1 MNNQNNISEM
11 KPIKNTNI
19 NNHPES
25 NINTSNIDKKDKLN
39 ENNIIKNNGLNII
52 QGNTNKD
59 NLNNKEIKDNF
70 QNNSIIYRNEDN
82 NIYRINYNNNESKN
96 ENEVSNINKNNFVLK
111 DNNNDDEIIRIK
123 IYELFGVRISN
134 GCNEEKS
141 EILINNDRLE
151 IVFKLNERETISQI
165 LELSNERIA
174 INNIKELKIYSL
186 NTFKLITKIDNNKQ
200 SVKYIELGSKDLA
213 RISVTKIQFFQLS
226 GKEYQLFQT
235 IDEKEVISSFIKL
248 KRGSLLLTC
257 NYKSTNIY
265 EKEKNKYKLI
275 SKNNSEKDCEDAIE
289 IEDNKVVIF
298 KNKSETKYHIFLY
311 DIQKKIKTILMK
323 DYYVSG
329 KYSREYLNMIK
340 NDKYLFVNFGVK
352 NLTSYNR
359 NMMMPFGNYP
369 LEPPTIQKVGYV
381 FNLEKENYMKL
392 QYDRFPDKSGEIKA
406 GYPRSNESKIDFSL
420 EIVSNYNN
428 NILIARYLDNLK
440 LCEFKNKTFILKK
453 FPLNIKYDD
462 DFKIIKLK
470 NNKFIIYKDNEMLL
484 IKSN

>member
-1 MNNQNNISEM
+1 MNNLNNISEM
-11 KPIKNTNI
+11 KPTNNTNLNNHQKPNI
-19 NNHPES
+19 NN
-25 NINTSNIDKKDKLN
+25 SNIDKKDKLN
-39 ENNIIKNNGLNII
+39 ENNILKNTGFNII
-52 QGNTNKD
+52 QNNTNKD

-96 ENEVSNINKNNFVLK
+96 KNKVSNINKNNFVFK
-111 DNNNDDEIIRIK
+111 ENNNNEIIRINVLDLLGDQK
-123 IYELFGVRISN
+123 SN
-134 GCNEEKS
+134 ECNEEKS
-141 EILINNDRLE
+141 EILINNDSLE
-151 IVFKLNERETISQI
+151 IILKLNEREQISQI

-174 INNIKELKIYSL
+174 INNKKELKIYSL
-186 NTFKLITKIDNNKQ
+186 NTFKLITKIDNNKKTY
-200 SVKYIELGSKDLA
+200 KYIELGNKDLA
-213 RISVTKIQFFQLS
+213 RKSGSKIQFFQLS

-235 IDEKEVISSFIKL
+235 IDEKEKIRCLIKL
-248 KRGSLLLTC
+248 KRGSFLLAC
-257 NYKSTNIY
+257 NYESINIY
-265 EKEKNKYKLI
+265 GKEKNKYKLI

-311 DIQKKIKTILMK
+311 DIQKKIKTILMR

-420 EIVSNYNN
+420 EIISNYNN

-440 LCEFKNKTFILKK
+440 LCEFKNKIFILKK